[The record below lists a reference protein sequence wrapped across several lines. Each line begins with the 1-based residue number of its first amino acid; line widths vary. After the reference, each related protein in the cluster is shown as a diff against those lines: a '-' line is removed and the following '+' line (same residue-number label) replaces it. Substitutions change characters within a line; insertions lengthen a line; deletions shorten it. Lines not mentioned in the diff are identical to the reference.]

1 MAQSADT
8 RYLAHLSWP
17 QIDALDKEDGVV
29 LLPIGAVEQHGPHM
43 PTLTDSLIATH
54 MVDETL
60 KALPPEVKAWALPPL
75 NYGKSNEHIN
85 FPGTITLTT
94 PTLRAV
100 VHDIADSVARSGFR
114 RLAFVNGH
122 GGNVPVL
129 QAATRDIRVDTG
141 LMTFYLQS
149 GIVGE
154 ADRPFELSAE
164 EARFGFHAGETETSM
179 VLAIDSSLVEMD
191 KAIKHIANFPETDT
205 PLFLFGGAS
214 AAWLADDWGQEG
226 VFGDATIAT
235 EEKGHA
241 LIEAGVKQLA
251 KIITAISTFEVS
263 RGVA

>member
-17 QIDALDKEDGVV
+17 QIDAIDKEDGVV
-29 LLPIGAVEQHGPHM
+29 LLPIGAVEQHGPHL

-54 MVDETL
+54 MVAETL
-60 KALPPEVKAWALPPL
+60 KVLPSEVKAWALPPL

-100 VHDIADSVARSGFR
+100 VHEIAESVAHAGFR

-129 QAATRDIRVDTG
+129 QAATRDIRVETG
-141 LMTFYLQS
+141 LMMFYLQA
-149 GIVGE
+149 GVVGDK
-154 ADRPFELSAE
+154 DRPFELSAE
-164 EARFGFHAGETETSM
+164 EARFGFHAGEVETSV
-179 VLAIDSSLVEMD
+179 VLAIDESLVEMD
-191 KAIKHIANFPETDT
+191 KAIKHIANFPETNT
-205 PLFLFGGAS
+205 PLFLFGSAS
-214 AAWLADDWGQEG
+214 AAWLSDDWGQAG
-226 VFGDATIAT
+226 IFGDATIAT
-235 EEKGHA
+235 AEKGQA

-251 KIITAISTFEVS
+251 KIITIISTFEVD
-263 RGVA
+263 RDLG